1 VAGRE
6 LIKWG
11 FKAKCER
18 LAADYR
24 SKLSIHVCEP
34 LCAFKLAEHL
44 KIPIYNATEF
54 LNTPSDKE
62 KLSNDDF
69 GWSALTMVT
78 SAGNRII
85 IINSFHSEARQQ
97 SDIMHELAHVICEHK
112 QSFSDY
118 DFEIPLG
125 MRHFDETQEEEA
137 ICLGSTLQITR
148 PGLLWAL
155 KRNYTVE
162 QISNYFNSS
171 IEMAK
176 YRIQISGVIKQRS
189 YSNDTTI

>member
-1 VAGRE
+1 MAGKE
-6 LIKWG
+6 LLKRG

-18 LAADYR
+18 LALDYR
-24 SKLSIHVCEP
+24 SKLSIHVCNP
-34 LCAFKLAEHL
+34 LCAFKLAEYL
-44 KIPIYNATEF
+44 NIPIYRATEF
-54 LNTPSDKE
+54 LTSPIEKE
-62 KLSNDDF
+62 KLANDNF

-78 SAGNRII
+78 SSGNRII
-85 IINSFHSEARQQ
+85 IINPYHSDARQQ
-97 SDIMHELAHVICEHK
+97 SDIMHELAHVICGHK
-112 QSFSDY
+112 QSFSNY

-125 MRHFDETQEEEA
+125 MRHFDEIQEEEA

-162 QISNYFNSS
+162 QISSYFNSS

-176 YRIQISGVIKQRS
+176 YRMQISGVIKQ
-189 YSNDTTI
+189 